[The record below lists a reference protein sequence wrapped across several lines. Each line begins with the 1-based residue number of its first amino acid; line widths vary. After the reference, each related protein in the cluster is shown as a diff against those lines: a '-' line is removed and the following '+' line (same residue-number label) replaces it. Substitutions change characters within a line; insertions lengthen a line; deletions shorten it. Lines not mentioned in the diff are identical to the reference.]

1 MLKKRSDCWRD
12 FQNQIVTLDR
22 SREVSDGYPRRTTTR
37 LVIRSRSADL
47 VKSSLIAQPRACLDG

>member
-22 SREVSDGYPRRTTTR
+22 SREVSDGYPRRTTTG

-47 VKSSLIAQPRACLDG
+47 VKNSLIAQPRACLDG